1 MSDTPH
7 DRVTRTAADQFG
19 CGVCGHSPAVQTTF
33 RGHEGLLILIRLP
46 KVSGPLCRDC
56 GITSFREMTALTLI
70 RGWWSPIS
78 PFIAPIVIALNLLR
92 RSRVARLA
100 PPTRASDLV
109 APNTKPLGPVRPVL
123 ARPSSWLGIALIVG
137 IATFVAVYDPGPAPA
152 EPGCA
157 VVPLVER
164 REGDKYLIECD
175 RPHDARVVAVVRDPR
190 DCPGEAATFIEISSR
205 FYCLKPERTF

>member
-1 MSDTPH
+1 L
-7 DRVTRTAADQFG
+7 V
-19 CGVCGHSPAVQTTF
+19 
-33 RGHEGLLILIRLP
+33 ILVRLP

-56 GITSFREMTALTLI
+56 GITSFREMTSLTLI

-100 PPTRASDLV
+100 PPTRASDVV
-109 APNTKPLGPVRPVL
+109 APNLRPLDPVRPVL
-123 ARPSSWLGIALIVG
+123 ARPSSWLGIALVAG
-137 IATFVAVYDPGPAPA
+137 IATFVAVYDPGPARA

-157 VVPLVER
+157 VVPVSDDIGPYLV
-164 REGDKYLIECD
+164 ECD

-190 DCPGEAATFIEISSR
+190 DCPGEAVTFFEISLR
-205 FYCLKPERTF
+205 YYCLKPERTG